1 MEKAAEKKD
10 WMEMMKIMQDI
21 RQFCSLHVKRSPK
34 GGISSA
40 QELDLLSRLHLSE
53 NPMTPHSLC
62 EKMGIS
68 RPLASRLIENLEMK
82 GFLEKE
88 VSEADKRSYF
98 LRITEL
104 GSRELK
110 GTYAYYLE
118 PVYLLRTQMG
128 EEKFGLLAGLLCE
141 CNRISGEKQQ
151 SQADGTDESG
161 GRR

>member
-1 MEKAAEKKD
+1 
-10 WMEMMKIMQDI
+10 MEMMKIMQDI

-53 NPMTPHSLC
+53 NPLTPHSLC

-68 RPLASRLIENLEMK
+68 KPLAS
-82 GFLEKE
+82 
-88 VSEADKRSYF
+88 S
-98 LRITEL
+98 
-104 GSRELK
+104 
-110 GTYAYYLE
+110 
-118 PVYLLRTQMG
+118 LLRTQMG

>member
-1 MEKAAEKKD
+1 
-10 WMEMMKIMQDI
+10 
-21 RQFCSLHVKRSPK
+21 
-34 GGISSA
+34 
-40 QELDLLSRLHLSE
+40 
-53 NPMTPHSLC
+53 
-62 EKMGIS
+62 MGIS

-151 SQADGTDESG
+151 SQADGTHESG

>member
-1 MEKAAEKKD
+1 
-10 WMEMMKIMQDI
+10 
-21 RQFCSLHVKRSPK
+21 
-34 GGISSA
+34 
-40 QELDLLSRLHLSE
+40 
-53 NPMTPHSLC
+53 
-62 EKMGIS
+62 MGIS

-141 CNRISGEKQQ
+141 CNRISGEN
-151 SQADGTDESG
+151 SSHRLT
-161 GRR
+161 GRMRAEAEGNCSCCLNCYGRSSLFRLKGRDFI

>member
-1 MEKAAEKKD
+1 MSLPGAACGE
-10 WMEMMKIMQDI
+10 W
-21 RQFCSLHVKRSPK
+21 RGYGK
-34 GGISSA
+34 GSRKEGLDGNDENHAGYQAVLQPACEAQSERRNFLSSGTGSSVEA
-40 QELDLLSRLHLSE
+40 AF
-53 NPMTPHSLC
+53 
-62 EKMGIS
+62 IS

>member
-53 NPMTPHSLC
+53 NPLTPHSLC

-98 LRITEL
+98 FSDYRAWQPGTEGNL
-104 GSRELK
+104 CVLP
-110 GTYAYYLE
+110 GTGIPA
-118 PVYLLRTQMG
+118 Q
-128 EEKFGLLAGLLCE
+128 
-141 CNRISGEKQQ
+141 
-151 SQADGTDESG
+151 DTDG
-161 GRR
+161 GREVWPAGRAALRVQPDIG

>member
-1 MEKAAEKKD
+1 
-10 WMEMMKIMQDI
+10 
-21 RQFCSLHVKRSPK
+21 
-34 GGISSA
+34 
-40 QELDLLSRLHLSE
+40 
-53 NPMTPHSLC
+53 
-62 EKMGIS
+62 MGIS

-151 SQADGTDESG
+151 SQADGTDETEAEGNCSCCLNCY
-161 GRR
+161 GRSSLFRLKGRDFILTLYQELQLNQAGSKALIKNAGNRRESRGILASIS

>member
-40 QELDLLSRLHLSE
+40 QELDPL
-53 NPMTPHSLC
+53 TPHSLC

>member
-1 MEKAAEKKD
+1 
-10 WMEMMKIMQDI
+10 
-21 RQFCSLHVKRSPK
+21 
-34 GGISSA
+34 
-40 QELDLLSRLHLSE
+40 
-53 NPMTPHSLC
+53 
-62 EKMGIS
+62 
-68 RPLASRLIENLEMK
+68 MK

-104 GSRELK
+104 GRRELK

>member
-1 MEKAAEKKD
+1 MSLPGAACGE
-10 WMEMMKIMQDI
+10 W
-21 RQFCSLHVKRSPK
+21 RGYGK
-34 GGISSA
+34 GSRKEGLDGNDENHAGYQAVLQPACEAQSERRNFLSSGTGSSVEA
-40 QELDLLSRLHLSE
+40 AFIG
-53 NPMTPHSLC
+53 NPLTPHSLC

-141 CNRISGEKQQ
+141 CNRICG
-151 SQADGTDESG
+151 
-161 GRR
+161 